1 MPPHLSADRPAAQP
15 PQPGSVDALISQTRR
30 LRGEVDAV
38 RREAP
43 ADGEDVQGRWQ
54 RALCTL
60 ALHQLNDLDEHLAQ
74 LREGPPTAPAR
85 PPALAAS
92 APPAA
97 PAPPR
102 RGSLLS
108 RVGSAEWNLLTDEA
122 SWSGELYQILGRDA
136 AAPPLTLDELPSLV
150 FDEDRPM
157 LTTMVTDC
165 LIDAKPIDGEFRI
178 VRPDGGL
185 RTVHMMGEPVL
196 GADGSTAAMWAVLRD
211 VSELRSSQ
219 RTVTETRDSLER
231 EQQATEAEHRLAAD
245 LQEAV
250 PPPWRGSLRFPRRGP
265 RTLDLAAHRLPAS
278 PGAPTGGDW
287 YDALELPDGDTLLSV
302 GDLSGHGVAATS
314 GMAMMLGALRG
325 MAVAGTQ
332 PGQLL
337 SWLDHLIDPTVQPA
351 LGSALCCRYRPE
363 TRTLTWAQAGH
374 PAPLLFRDGTGRAL
388 TPPEGVLLGATPGAP
403 YGQAEE
409 TLQEGDVLVLH
420 TGALVP
426 RRPESSRP
434 GATGSEA
441 GSEAVRRLLGLAP
454 DFDRAPTAQDCVR
467 LVIEEFGE
475 SARTDDARVLVV
487 GIGSRPAD
495 S

>member
-1 MPPHLSADRPAAQP
+1 M
-15 PQPGSVDALISQTRR
+15 
-30 LRGEVDAV
+30 
-38 RREAP
+38 
-43 ADGEDVQGRWQ
+43 
-54 RALCTL
+54 
-60 ALHQLNDLDEHLAQ
+60 
-74 LREGPPTAPAR
+74 
-85 PPALAAS
+85 
-92 APPAA
+92 
-97 PAPPR
+97 
-102 RGSLLS
+102 
-108 RVGSAEWNLLTDEA
+108 
-122 SWSGELYQILGRDA
+122 
-136 AAPPLTLDELPSLV
+136 
-150 FDEDRPM
+150 
-157 LTTMVTDC
+157 
-165 LIDAKPIDGEFRI
+165 
-178 VRPDGGL
+178 
-185 RTVHMMGEPVL
+185 
-196 GADGSTAAMWAVLRD
+196 
-211 VSELRSSQ
+211 
-219 RTVTETRDSLER
+219 
-231 EQQATEAEHRLAAD
+231 
-245 LQEAV
+245 
-250 PPPWRGSLRFPRRGP
+250 
-265 RTLDLAAHRLPAS
+265 
-278 PGAPTGGDW
+278 
-287 YDALELPDGDTLLSV
+287 SV
-302 GDLSGHGVAATS
+302 GDLSGHGMAATS

-337 SWLDHLIDPTVQPA
+337 SWLDHLIDPTVQCGPRQRPLLPLPA
-351 LGSALCCRYRPE
+351 RDPHPHLG
-363 TRTLTWAQAGH
+363 TGRT
-374 PAPLLFRDGTGRAL
+374 PRPLLFRDGTGRAL